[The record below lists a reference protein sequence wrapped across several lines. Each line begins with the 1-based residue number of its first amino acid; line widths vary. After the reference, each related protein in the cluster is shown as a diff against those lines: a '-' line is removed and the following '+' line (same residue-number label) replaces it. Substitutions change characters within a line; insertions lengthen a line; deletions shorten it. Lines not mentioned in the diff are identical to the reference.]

1 MNLSFKVKARTTQL
15 LTYLNRSNFKF
26 FLCFGFTVLLSICFL
41 FQLTLF
47 KMQTLLKF
55 WLKKI
60 QIQNILAL
68 KACCNISYMYKFYA
82 LRCISEVYALVDQTK
97 VSTSK
102 MHYNVENACINS
114 LGQLSFT
121 LSSAQKPF
129 FVNTDSIF
137 LTQEKQYRKN
147 NVFFDFV
154 SIWDPSF
161 HSHSSRSYSKDN
173 NLNKTNKSKYCKS
186 NKINRREINKVF
198 IN

>member
-1 MNLSFKVKARTTQL
+1 MFWLHSSSQHL
-15 LTYLNRSNFKF
+15 F
-26 FLCFGFTVLLSICFL
+26 FVPAYT
-41 FQLTLF
+41 FQNVNIIKIL
-47 KMQTLLKF
+47 
-55 WLKKI
+55 LKKI

-68 KACCNISYMYKFYA
+68 KACCNISYMHKFYA

-147 NVFFDFV
+147 NIFFRLC
-154 SIWDPSF
+154 F
-161 HSHSSRSYSKDN
+161 HLRSKFS
-173 NLNKTNKSKYCKS
+173 LSLIS
-186 NKINRREINKVF
+186 QLFQR
-198 IN
+198 